1 MISSGNASES
11 EKESTPKKKP
21 TRQVPITAAFLKK
34 KAQEEWYAELIC
46 LDGFSF
52 NQAASSELVRSFMQ
66 LKGFVPYTS
75 HNSVKSKVFDFYR
88 TAKKEVIET
97 LQAEKQNGERFSL
110 TLDEYTGKNRR
121 FMCVNVHKRGGTR
134 WCLGL
139 IRVWGSQTAHT
150 LKRLIEMRLQDF
162 QIGWDDVIAV
172 TTDGASVM
180 LKLGRLLPC
189 HHNVCLS
196 HTLHL
201 VVTDV
206 FYVPSKK
213 KDKED
218 SSADGD
224 EQEDLDES
232 LDVDPNHENDDSD
245 DEAESDEE
253 EDSEGIVPK
262 PTTSYTDKDLPAL
275 KHHIDPVV
283 KKVRKIVNK
292 FRKSPVKNDALQK
305 AVKTKWNKELT
316 LVRDCKTR
324 WSSMVA
330 MLERY
335 LKLEDVVNS
344 ILNDFNLASLKLNRK
359 ESDLI
364 KDAVSCLAPFQLA
377 TTFLCKQDQD
387 LAAAEK
393 IIRFVEDQLKEID
406 TKIAKE
412 LLQSL
417 QTRYHDRKNGSLVS
431 ETKFLQSPEALKE
444 TDKTYQLPSRAAL
457 IRSLKS
463 THSRLFNT
471 ASTPDN
477 PTPSHDPEVQVVDR
491 DRQIPESEVLF
502 SKFCKYMKN
511 VEVSSEQDTFSKEVQ
526 LYISGGE
533 RTSTLVNLFNAYSS
547 IPPTSVEAERVFS
560 VTGLFLTELRS
571 KLNPETLDV
580 LVFLKYYLL
589 NKKAA

>member
-1 MISSGNASES
+1 MVPRFDKSLGKSNSPY
-11 EKESTPKKKP
+11 PKK
-21 TRQVPITAAFLKK
+21 
-34 KAQEEWYAELIC
+34 
-46 LDGFSF
+46 
-52 NQAASSELVRSFMQ
+52 
-66 LKGFVPYTS
+66 
-75 HNSVKSKVFDFYR
+75 
-88 TAKKEVIET
+88 
-97 LQAEKQNGERFSL
+97 
-110 TLDEYTGKNRR
+110 
-121 FMCVNVHKRGGTR
+121 
-134 WCLGL
+134 
-139 IRVWGSQTAHT
+139 
-150 LKRLIEMRLQDF
+150 LIEMRLQEF
-162 QIGWDDVIAV
+162 HIGWDDVIAV

-180 LKLGRLLPC
+180 LKLGRFLPC

-206 FYVPSKK
+206 FYVPAKK
-213 KDKED
+213 KKNKD

-224 EQEDLDES
+224 EQEDPDES
-232 LDVDPNHENDDSD
+232 LDVDPNHDNDDSD
-245 DEAESDEE
+245 DEAEPDEE
-253 EDSEGIVPK
+253 DDSEGIVPK

-283 KKVRKIVNK
+283 KKVKRIVNK

-305 AVKTKWNKELT
+305 AVKTKLNKELT

-344 ILNDFNLASLKLNRK
+344 ILDDFNLASMKLNRK

-364 KDAVSCLAPFQLA
+364 KDAVSCLVPLQLA

-387 LAAAEK
+387 LAGAEK
-393 IIRFVEDQLKEID
+393 IIRFVEDQLMEID
-406 TKIAKE
+406 TQIAKE

-417 QTRYHDRKNGSLVS
+417 QTRYHDRKNSTLVS

-444 TDKTYQLPSRAAL
+444 TDKTFQLPSRAAL

-463 THSRLFNT
+463 THNRLFNT
-471 ASTPDN
+471 ATTPDK
-477 PTPSHDPEVQVVDR
+477 PAPSHDPEVQVVEKDG

-502 SKFCKYMKN
+502 NKFCKYMKN

-526 LYISGGE
+526 LYVSGGE
-533 RTSTLVNLFNAYSS
+533 RTSTLVKLCNAYSS